1 MNRRSFLRHLA
12 TGAAAVSTASALST
26 LALHPSRAKAAPPP
40 GRKFLFVISASGGGS
55 ILDSLLPVA
64 ASEVSTPARAATL
77 LAFPDDAIA
86 QPTGSAI
93 RCVRNLRLGG
103 TFSNDYDPADFLAA
117 HFRDLAVVTV
127 ENTSVNHVVAQKRA
141 ITGAGID
148 GGRTIM
154 EAVAMRHGE
163 GLLLPSVNLASG
175 GYLEPGDAPV
185 PDRVRG
191 EVVTRPELFASA
203 THGYRG
209 IPRAPSASVI
219 ERARAA
225 RRRLD
230 AVSPLAARPSALRD
244 RYLELRDEL
253 APGLE
258 SADLITK
265 LMLLSESPETPL
277 SEFDLAQSP
286 DGPALA
292 AQFPLLGIDRL
303 QTQAAIAFLLVK
315 HGVSCSVTFGPGF
328 EPSFLPDGSI
338 LDTPIAF
345 DFSHNDHVTTQ
356 NTMWSRVF
364 EVADGLIRML
374 KTVEYDDGSTLWD
387 ASLIYVATDFGRSK
401 ERPAGSLTFGSGHHL
416 NNGNVFASPL
426 LKGNRVFGGV
436 DPETCLTFGF
446 DGRTGEPRREE
457 VMREGHLYSLVAH
470 ALDVD
475 FVGREDM
482 SGLLR

>member
-12 TGAAAVSTASALST
+12 TGAAAVSTASALS
-26 LALHPSRAKAAPPP
+26 LLPFRSRAKAAPPP

-77 LAFPDDAIA
+77 LAFPDEAIA

-103 TFSNDYDPADFLAA
+103 TFSNDYDPADFVAA

-154 EAVAMRHGE
+154 EAVAMRHGD
-163 GLLLPSVNLASG
+163 GLLLPNVNLASG

-219 ERARAA
+219 ERARSA
-225 RRRLD
+225 RRNLD
-230 AVSPLAARPSALRD
+230 AISPLASRPSALRD

-265 LMLLSESPETPL
+265 LMLLSESPDTPL
-277 SEFDLAQSP
+277 SEFELAQSP

-292 AQFPLLGIDRL
+292 AQFPLLGVDRL

-356 NTMWSRVF
+356 NTMWSRIF

-416 NNGNVFASPL
+416 NNGNVFVSPR

-436 DPETCLTFGF
+436 DPETCLTYGF
-446 DGRTGEPRREE
+446 DGRTGEPRRDE

-475 FVGREDM
+475 FAGREDM

>member
-1 MNRRSFLRHLA
+1 MKRRSFLRHLA
-12 TGAAAVSTASALST
+12 AGTAAVSTAGALGA
-26 LALHPSRAKAAPPP
+26 LAFRPSRAKAAPPP
-40 GRKFLFVISASGGGS
+40 GRKFLFVLTASGGGS
-55 ILDSLLPVA
+55 IVDSLLPVLS
-64 ASEVSTPARAATL
+64 SEVSSPSRAASLITY
-77 LAFPDDAIA
+77 PDAALA

-93 RCVRNLRLGG
+93 RCVRNLRLDGL
-103 TFSNDYDPADFLAA
+103 FSNAYDPADFLAA
-117 HFRDLAVVTV
+117 HRDDLAVVTV

-141 ITGAGID
+141 VTGAGID

-163 GLLLPSVNLASG
+163 GLLLPNVNLSAG

-191 EVVTRPELFASA
+191 EVVTRPELFAAA

-209 IPRAPSASVI
+209 VPRAPSVDVI
-219 ERARAA
+219 ERARAS

-230 AVSPLAARPSALRD
+230 ALSPLAGRPSALRD
-244 RYLELRDEL
+244 RYVELRDVLGPEL
-253 APGLE
+253 EG
-258 SADLITK
+258 ADLITK
-265 LMLLSESPETPL
+265 LMLLSESPELPL
-277 SEFDLAQSP
+277 SEYDLAQSP

-292 AQFPLLGIDRL
+292 AQFPLLGVDRL

-338 LDTPIAF
+338 IDTPIAF

-356 NTMWSRVF
+356 NVMWSRIF
-364 EVADGLIRML
+364 EAADGLARML
-374 KTVEYDDGSTLWD
+374 KSVEYDDGSTLWD

-401 ERPAGSLTFGSGHHL
+401 ERPSGSTAFGTGHHL
-416 NNGNVFASPL
+416 NNGNVFVSPL
-426 LKGNRVFGGV
+426 LRGNRVYGGV
-436 DPETCLTFGF
+436 DPETLLTYGF
-446 DGRTGEPRREE
+446 DGRTGEPDRDE
-457 VMREGHLYSLVAH
+457 VMREGHLYSLVAQ

-475 FVGREDM
+475 FDGREDM
-482 SGLLR
+482 SGLMR